1 MKIYNMTEIKSLQK
15 QRPRIRQ
22 LIAVCLALVMFFGT
36 AFDYAIAFSER
47 QNLDFSLESNRYD
60 LLVDHEELFDLSHW
74 QLEDNELTELPPGI
88 LAALLSNPNHF
99 IRSHFSLSQGRR
111 IEVHHNRHPA
121 VFTTIRAL

>member
-1 MKIYNMTEIKSLQK
+1 MERKIRRLK
-15 QRPRIRQ
+15 QRTSARQ
-22 LIAVCLALVMFFGT
+22 IIAICLALVMFFGT
-36 AFDYAIAFSER
+36 AVESAVAFSER
-47 QNLDFSLESNRYD
+47 QSLDSALELDRDD
-60 LLVDHEELFDLSHW
+60 LLINNKEMFDLSHW
-74 QLEDNELTELPPGI
+74 QLGGNELTELPPGI